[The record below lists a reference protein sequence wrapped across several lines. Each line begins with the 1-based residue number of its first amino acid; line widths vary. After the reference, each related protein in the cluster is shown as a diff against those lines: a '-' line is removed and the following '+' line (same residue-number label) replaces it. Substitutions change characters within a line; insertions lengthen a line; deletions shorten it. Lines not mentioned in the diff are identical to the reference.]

1 MPKKSF
7 IYSLLFLLVLLV
19 LPIVIDH
26 PYYRH
31 VLIMMIIWATLGV
44 AWNILGGYTGQVSFG
59 HAAFFGIGAYSA
71 GLGSVHLSLS
81 PWWGML
87 FGPLLA
93 ALIALPIG
101 WLTFRLRGSYFA
113 LGTLALGEIFY
124 IVFSNWTSFTKGA
137 QGILIMPSFTDKL
150 PYYYIALGML
160 VLALL
165 INIRTVHS
173 KAGYYMVAIREDQD
187 SAEALGIPTARY
199 KMLALL
205 LSAFITGM
213 AGAFYMNYVNFID
226 PAIVFSLSDVSVMI
240 ILVVMM
246 GGVATIF
253 GPVVGAAVYI
263 GLNELLRAALGS
275 ANALI
280 FGILVVFIILFMP
293 NGLVGEAF
301 VRFKRKVRSKKRGE
315 VSGTFGS

>member
-1 MPKKSF
+1 MKKTF
-7 IYSLLFLLVLLV
+7 IFSLMLFVIFLV
-19 LPIVIDH
+19 LPVVINH

-31 VLIMMIIWATLGV
+31 VLIMMMIWATLGV
-44 AWNILGGYTGQVSFG
+44 AWNILGGFTGQVSFG
-59 HAAFFGIGAYSA
+59 HAAFFGVGAYTA
-71 GLGSVHLSLS
+71 GLGNVHLGLS

-87 FGPLLA
+87 FGPIFA

-101 WLTFRLRGSYFA
+101 ALTFRLRGPYFA

-124 IVFSNWTSFTKGA
+124 IVFSNWKSFTKGA
-137 QGILIMPSFTDKL
+137 QGILIMPQFTDKL
-150 PYYYIALGML
+150 PYYYLALGML
-160 VLALL
+160 ITAIVISFL
-165 INIRTVHS
+165 TVHS

-187 SAEALGIPTARY
+187 SAEALGISTARY

-263 GLNELLRAALGS
+263 GLNELLRAQLGS
-275 ANALI
+275 ANALV

-293 NGLVGEAF
+293 NGLVGEILM
-301 VRFKRKVRSKKRGE
+301 RFRKNVQGKKRGE